1 MHTRYTLSQE
11 ITLSYLCCVC
21 LKNYYWWLK
30 ILWQIIY
37 IQLDANFS
45 LWVSWPHSIPSN
57 YVFLLKMFLHFL
69 LWASIPAVLSL
80 LHFIIGALLLSL
92 SNYMISFAYINI
104 PQLKAI
110 KAIIIRVLYIS
121 KYQSSSVFLLM
132 LFTVFLSEKDL
143 AHS

>member
-1 MHTRYTLSQE
+1 M
-11 ITLSYLCCVC
+11 
-21 LKNYYWWLK
+21 
-30 ILWQIIY
+30 
-37 IQLDANFS
+37 
-45 LWVSWPHSIPSN
+45 
-57 YVFLLKMFLHFL
+57 
-69 LWASIPAVLSL
+69 LSL